1 MSKKGATMHTR
12 IKQSRIDK
20 KLKLKDVALYLN
32 TTVRT
37 VSRYEDGTREPS
49 IDTLK
54 KLCDLYDVSADYLI
68 GRSEY

>member
-1 MSKKGATMHTR
+1 MH
-12 IKQSRIDK
+12 IKLKQARIDK
-20 KLKLKDVALYLN
+20 KLKLIDVATHLN

-37 VSRYEDGTREPS
+37 ISRYEDGTREPS